1 MQMTQMKRR
10 DGMKQKL
17 VAIGII
23 ALLLICVTGVVAASN
38 AVKLFLY
45 DQESQITVTQN
56 DKGESMVPLRAFA
69 EELGYQVK
77 WDADS
82 QRIMII
88 DKELI
93 LAAKSQDQKIALY
106 GSDKNGEYENFK
118 LQANGISK
126 KMNWTST
133 ANPTYA
139 PQIDLQDVNGDTRKE
154 IIVILTK
161 GYGTGIMITEPHIL
175 DAETLEEY
183 YIEDLTPILL
193 KNVKS
198 EIGESGVSI
207 KVQGKET
214 IVPSDQIEAN
224 KDNWFDSVSFKN
236 SYTYE
241 LVNGKLQAQLAAQ
254 ASPTDFIG
262 ELVVTFV
269 YKEGMFQADVIEFV
283 K

>member
-1 MQMTQMKRR
+1 MNK
-10 DGMKQKL
+10 KL

-23 ALLLICVTGVVAASN
+23 ALLLISATSIVAASS
-38 AVKLFLY
+38 AAKLFVF

-77 WDADS
+77 WDAES
-82 QRIMII
+82 QRITIR
-88 DKELI
+88 DKEPI
-93 LAAKSQDQKIALY
+93 LAAKSQDQRIALY
-106 GSDKNGEYENFK
+106 GSEKNGEYEKFV

-126 KMNWTST
+126 KLDWTST
-133 ANPTYA
+133 SNPTYA
-139 PQIDLQDVNGDTRKE
+139 PQIYIQDVNSDKRDE
-154 IIVILTK
+154 IVVILTK
-161 GYGTGIMITEPHIL
+161 GYGTGTMITEPHIL

-198 EIGESGVSI
+198 TISESGVSI
-207 KVQGKET
+207 KVKGKET
-214 IVPSDQIEAN
+214 TVPSDQIEAD
-224 KDNWFDSVSFKN
+224 KDNWFDSVSFMN
-236 SYTYE
+236 SYSYD

-254 ASPTDFIG
+254 VSPTDFIG

-269 YKEGMFQADVIEFV
+269 YKDRMFQADVIEFI